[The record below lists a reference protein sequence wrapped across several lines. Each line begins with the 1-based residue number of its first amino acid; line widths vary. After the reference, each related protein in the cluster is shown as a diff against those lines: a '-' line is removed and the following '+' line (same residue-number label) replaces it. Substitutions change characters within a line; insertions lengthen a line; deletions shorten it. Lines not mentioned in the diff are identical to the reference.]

1 MKISLIIFFYSN
13 YFYILFDLFE
23 NIKDI
28 LSTSF
33 EKDNLIH
40 TKKQYILCVAFYF
53 FKNDCNYQES
63 VANVFDKALLNV
75 LSLESQKYKV
85 ILVFFFVLTRNSF
98 EDIAINLQ

>member
-1 MKISLIIFFYSN
+1 MCDN
-13 YFYILFDLFE
+13 CYILFDLFE

-33 EKDNLIH
+33 EKDILGY
-40 TKKQYILCVAFYF
+40 TKKQHLIVCVAFYF

-85 ILVFFFVLTRNSF
+85 ILVLFCVLTRNF
-98 EDIAINLQ
+98 F